1 MALILEYLA
10 ESEKTT
16 TQLAADLPRYFMIKK
31 KSKLTKYFE
40 RNLAKL
46 KRKYAKE
53 KMDLIDGVKIN
64 FEDSWIH
71 IRKSNTE
78 PIFRIIAEAKS
89 KKRAKELV
97 SESLD
102 MLS

>member
-1 MALILEYLA
+1 MSLRLI
-10 ESEKTT
+10 
-16 TQLAADLPRYFMIKK
+16 
-31 KSKLTKYFE
+31 SKDFE

-53 KMDLIDGVKIN
+53 KIDLMDGVKIN

-78 PIFRIIAEAKS
+78 PIFRIIAEAKT
-89 KKRAKELV
+89 KKKTKALV
-97 SESLD
+97 SESLKF
-102 MLS
+102 LVSN